1 MIALAKRPNWSTP
14 LPRSIEI
21 LDQDKNRVP
30 IPDQYLLAL
39 CTLADVRK
47 FL

>member
-14 LPRSIEI
+14 LPRSIAI